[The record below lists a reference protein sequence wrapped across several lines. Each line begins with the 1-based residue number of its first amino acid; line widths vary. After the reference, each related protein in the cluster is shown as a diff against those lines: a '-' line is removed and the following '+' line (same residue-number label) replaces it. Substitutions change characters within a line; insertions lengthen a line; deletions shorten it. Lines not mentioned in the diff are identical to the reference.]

1 MDADE
6 SRLRAYWSGNAPRH
20 MANPQK
26 RMGAEVK
33 PLWHGVADVF
43 PEYCKEPLTDA
54 VMSNDTANR

>member
-1 MDADE
+1 
-6 SRLRAYWSGNAPRH
+6 